1 MPTSWT
7 VTVRRQLLGF
17 LLACHLGPTLAVT
30 AAVAGLSLAA
40 GRSPVGVLWTAA
52 AVLSGQLS
60 VGWCND
66 ARDARR
72 DLAAGRTTKPVV
84 RGWVTARQLAIGA
97 GVAVTA
103 CIPLSYGA
111 FGPIGGSLHLLA
123 VASAWAYDLWLK
135 TTLFSA
141 APYVLS
147 FGLIPALVTYGLTP
161 SVAPAWWATT
171 AAALVGF
178 GAHLANAAPDVEGD
192 QLVSAGGLVAAI
204 GERRARAG
212 AVIALLLASTL
223 LSAQLNVPLPI
234 QVLAI
239 ASLTIVAVA
248 GALLH
253 GGRHLFNV
261 VLVIALLDVIL
272 LLVSA
277 QSFAS

>member
-1 MPTSWT
+1 
-7 VTVRRQLLGF
+7 
-17 LLACHLGPTLAVT
+17 LACHLGPTLAVT
-30 AAVAGLSLAA
+30 AAVAGLSMAA
-40 GRSPVGVLWTAA
+40 GRSPIGVLWTAA
-52 AVLSGQLS
+52 AVLTGQLS

-66 ARDARR
+66 ARDAGR
-72 DLAAGRTTKPVV
+72 DLAAGRLAKPTV

-103 CIPLSYGA
+103 CVPLSYVA
-111 FGPIGGSLHLLA
+111 FGPIGGSLHLVA

-147 FGLIPALVTYGLTP
+147 FGLIPALVTFGLTP
-161 SVAPAWWATT
+161 SVAPTWWATT

-192 QLVSAGGLVAAI
+192 QLVAAGGLVAAI

-212 AVIALLLASTL
+212 AVIALLLASAL
-223 LSAQLNVPLPI
+223 LIAQLNVLSGI
-234 QVLAI
+234 QVLAF
-239 ASLTIVAVA
+239 AALTAIAVA
-248 GALLH
+248 GALRDA
-253 GGRHLFNV
+253 GRHLFNV
-261 VLVIALLDVIL
+261 VLVIALIDVVL

-277 QSFAS
+277 KSFAS